1 MLFLYN
7 CILGCEFLEKLDLTL
22 NFVGDLLSIES
33 LTHNVHLKE
42 LYLTGNP
49 CTDYHGYR
57 EYVVAVLPQLVS
69 LDGTEITRSER
80 ILATQKL
87 EEFRGEIVQQ
97 QEEHKLKRSR
107 EKADH
112 EERRKKRS
120 EKKKPG
126 FDGRWYTDP
135 NAHVVKEGGG
145 GVTEVKG
152 EAKDDEEDDD
162 EFWNEDTPYTPES
175 RIETLKYMAE
185 KRNEKA
191 KEPE

>member
-1 MLFLYN
+1 MLYHA
-7 CILGCEFLEKLDLTL
+7 GCEFLEKLDLTL

-33 LTHNVHLKE
+33 LTCNVHLKE

-57 EYVVAVLPQLVS
+57 DYVVAVLPQLVS
-69 LDGTEITRSER
+69 LDGTKITRSER

-87 EEFRGEIVQQ
+87 KELRVSIVQQ
-97 QEEHKLKRSR
+97 HEEHKLKRSR

-112 EERRKKRS
+112 EEREKKRS

-135 NAHVVKEGGG
+135 NAHVVKEGDG
-145 GVTEVKG
+145 GVIKEG
-152 EAKDDEEDDD
+152 EARGDEDDD

-175 RIETLKYMAE
+175 RTETLMYMAE